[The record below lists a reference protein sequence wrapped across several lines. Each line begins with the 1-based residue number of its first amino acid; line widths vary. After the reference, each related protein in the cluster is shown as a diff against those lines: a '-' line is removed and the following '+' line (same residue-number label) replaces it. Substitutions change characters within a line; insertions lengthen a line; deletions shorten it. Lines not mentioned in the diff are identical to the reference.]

1 MNYVFYDFETSGLSW
16 YFDQPIQLA
25 AKLVDENFN
34 IIDEFN
40 EKWVC
45 PVSAQQKV
53 VGMTFQVADVKK
65 PLLSVK
71 RIG

>member
-25 AKLVDENFN
+25 AKLGDENFN

-40 EKWVC
+40 EKCRNALIFFVNLILHGGVEQEAGL
-45 PVSAQQKV
+45 P
-53 VGMTFQVADVKK
+53 
-65 PLLSVK
+65 
-71 RIG
+71 

>member
-34 IIDEFN
+34 IIDEFKYKSCSF
-40 EKWVC
+40 E
-45 PVSAQQKV
+45 
-53 VGMTFQVADVKK
+53 
-65 PLLSVK
+65 
-71 RIG
+71 